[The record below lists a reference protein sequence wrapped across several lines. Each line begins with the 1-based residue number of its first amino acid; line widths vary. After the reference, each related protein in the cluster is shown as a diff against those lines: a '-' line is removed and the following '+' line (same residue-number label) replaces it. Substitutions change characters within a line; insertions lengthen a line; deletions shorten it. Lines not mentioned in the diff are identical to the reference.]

1 MSGAGRLRPQIPLR
15 TVLAALGAVALASA
29 LGAGSEDAD
38 LRFGVTD
45 VMDAMVVP
53 ASDAL
58 FGVGRAEPD
67 SERAWLALRDQ
78 AVILAEAGR
87 ALTVAG
93 RSRGEDWDGWSIAM
107 SQAAGAAADAI
118 DARDV
123 DGVLFAGGDVI
134 ESCTGCHR
142 VYLPVRE

>member
-1 MSGAGRLRPQIPLR
+1 MRGARRRRLAKA
-15 TVLAALGAVALASA
+15 TVGAMALAGA
-29 LGAGSEDAD
+29 LVAGGEEGQP
-38 LRFGVTD
+38 RFGVVD
-45 VMDAMVVP
+45 LMDAIVIP

-67 SERAWLALRDQ
+67 SERAWLALRHQ

-87 ALTVAG
+87 ALTVGG
-93 RSRGEDWDGWSIAM
+93 RSRGEDWDAWSIAM
-107 SQAAGAAADAI
+107 ADAAGAAADAI

-123 DGVLFAGGDVI
+123 DGVLFAGGDLI

-142 VYLPVRE
+142 LYLPLAE